1 MALRK
6 TTLPSSGNDVL
17 QSPIAVFQSLPLP
30 RYTGSI
36 MSMSTF
42 REALQ
47 AYGRQD
53 YAGATQHTQGALDQ
67 MPNSLVY
74 AEALKY
80 LQRVQREGKSNV
92 YVSPEAFS
100 AFIRGGGNV
109 PLYENTSTAL
119 KRVYDEYDSL
129 SLLDVGAGDGLALL
143 PALTH
148 AKARIRHLDVLE
160 PSLAMLNKASDALNQ
175 LNIDHRAINA
185 TIQQFM
191 VASPGHY
198 DVIESTYAMQSLRP
212 EERPQVLSW
221 LRRHAGRV
229 LIVEFD
235 APDFADMYDPE
246 RVLYFVEHYERGL
259 DEYPDDGGLVAQGF
273 LMPVFFGG
281 FDPGEARV
289 NWEMPIAEWVRH
301 LRDVGFN
308 DIRTELIHDY
318 WWAPA
323 FLIDAK

>member
-1 MALRK
+1 MK
-6 TTLPSSGNDVL
+6 
-17 QSPIAVFQSLPLP
+17 
-30 RYTGSI
+30 SI
-36 MSMSTF
+36 DLF
-42 REALQ
+42 HEALQ

-53 YAGATQHTQGALDQ
+53 YAGALAHVQQAQQQSPDCW
-67 MPNSLVY
+67 VY
-74 AEALKY
+74 AEAGKY
-80 LQRVQREGKSNV
+80 LDRVQREGKSNV
-92 YVSPEAFS
+92 YVSPEAFG

-109 PLYENTSTAL
+109 PLYENTSAAL
-119 KRVYDEYDSL
+119 KRVYEQYDSL

-160 PSLAMLNKASDALNQ
+160 PSLAMLNHASDELNRR
-175 LNIDHRAINA
+175 NIEHRAINA

-191 VASPGHY
+191 VASPGKY

-212 EERPQVLSW
+212 EDRPQVLSW
-221 LRRHAGRV
+221 LKRHSARV

-235 APDFADMYDPE
+235 APDFAEIYDPQRVQYFIE
-246 RVLYFVEHYERGL
+246 RYERGL
-259 DEYPDDGGLVAQGF
+259 AEYTDDGGLVAQGF

-301 LRDVGFN
+301 LRGAGFTEV
-308 DIRTELIHDY
+308 RTESIYDY

-323 FLIDAK
+323 FLIDAQ